1 MAELLHSGDAG
12 EAEHCIDDTQVASMV
27 AIMRERVMV
36 LFVDA
41 HTELFGLLDGSCLQ
55 SLRIVFALEPISEHE
70 YTAPVVHV
78 IGILLGGEWALV
90 HTVRE
95 RATNFHHAIRVGE
108 NEVLDRAANFRL
120 RRAQKRVLHAD
131 AVVFGL
137 RVHVVQPQGLLV
149 SNSALLQSFFA
160 GASHGRCACLA
171 PA

>member
-1 MAELLHSGDAG
+1 MGA
-12 EAEHCIDDTQVASMV
+12 AS
-27 AIMRERVMV
+27 REYRLVT
-36 LFVDA
+36 F
-41 HTELFGLLDGSCLQ
+41 
-55 SLRIVFALEPISEHE
+55 
-70 YTAPVVHV
+70 
-78 IGILLGGEWALV
+78 EWAQVHAASREHRPVTVEWAQV